1 MKQGRKHLVML
12 VSAFLL
18 VLLCMFSLVACFG
31 GGGNK
36 MCEDGKHEFES
47 LGDGNLVCKIC
58 GYSEKCGH
66 ESTKWEAYN
75 STWHVKVCTV
85 CGMNLAQQILNNVPG
100 SNLEQ
105 SDEFNPELIGKHDGD
120 PCTVCGFT
128 VYNDGTFCYLEKDTG
143 YEAGKANKVYS
154 WVINGLVSTA
164 ARDELTLPDT
174 FEGSDVTGFTPAFIR
189 AANAA
194 GVKEI
199 SFGKNNASCYNNEA
213 KDSWN
218 YDSTPDDK
226 FTAGTANIKDGTL
239 STALNNRLLDVF
251 AADYVNVK
259 VGGEPLTELTADE
272 TWVNAGATQI
282 SIYAWKIAGLKK
294 ITVSGVEEVSITANS
309 SVEKVV
315 IGEGVK
321 KLESL
326 RAFSYEDKLENLA
339 EIELPDSLTSFGS
352 GVFRRCVSLRTIN
365 IPAGVTEIPNYAFDY
380 CYSLREITIGASVT
394 RVGDS
399 AFADCTA
406 LNKVTFLGEDVTL
419 GTGVFSNCY
428 SLMEVHLPSALRE
441 LPSNTFY
448 NNYMLLGITLPETLE
463 TIGYN
468 AFYHCANF
476 RTVTIPASVKS
487 IDKDEYLFKNCISLQ
502 VIYNLSS
509 VDIGNSVPLNGTD
522 IYVPVKTKLPE
533 TPIEAPTVVTDERDF
548 VFLTPAGSYTRY
560 LIGYAGVK
568 NDMKELILPDGYPAE
583 GGKQSYTVANFAF
596 EWCGELR
603 RLLIPAGVKSLEKYA
618 FDDYSGGS
626 AKEIICL
633 SPSVDLTDFSYIYK
647 FTSIADVGEWVN
659 EGDCL
664 FYVEKNGTPVLY
676 SAPYQKLYG
685 DDGLL
690 KSVTY
695 LLPESFRGG
704 RYAIGQ
710 RVLTEDKVAE
720 FVFPAAVS
728 ELRDYA
734 CEPYYSPLDFRCLKS
749 IVFLGTDI
757 KIGRGAFDSRT
768 YEDNGIVVKN
778 LVIPD
783 GAELSDRALG
793 DGYGTDNLVLSGTL
807 TIGKNVKLGERSL
820 GDISRVKTITIG
832 EGSTLGKRN
841 FSKLSGIS
849 ITLPSDLREI
859 GEHSFEG
866 CTNLKNF
873 VIPDSVEVIGAWA
886 FWETDFKKLTL
897 PSSLREIGDYAF
909 QSSKIT
915 TLTLPDGVESIGEG
929 AFGYS
934 DLASISLSTSLRTI
948 GAYAFSNTKITA
960 ITLPEGLETIGDYA
974 FCGLGITGITLP
986 STLRAIGDSAFAET
1000 SLTALTLPEGL
1011 ETIGADAFH
1020 NIPATSEILLPESLV
1035 TVGSWAF
1042 GCDGNMP
1049 EAARNR
1055 LVYTYV
1061 ENKPKGFATQIA
1073 DNFSYGG
1080 KPGAVGDYEFVVGK
1094 TTAKFIKYNGSD
1106 TVLVIPDTCD
1116 GKPVTGI
1123 RSGALDNLRNVTGIT
1138 VPATVTGFDGDL
1150 FKNCTSLESFNYE
1163 GTAPLTYEMFANT
1176 LYRGTADGAY
1186 MYIGTTVTGF
1196 APDAGRVAR
1205 MREGTTR
1212 IADSAL
1218 AKTGNARILI
1228 IPASVTDF
1236 GKNSFNDYTDSMEI
1250 YIEGQPEKAP
1260 ANTGNAY
1267 YYTNVTITVDGLI
1280 FRQDSLSGGPYNI
1293 SLIRYIGTATE
1304 ITVPATVDEK
1314 SVTYIGAA
1322 GNGGGVGA
1330 FRGCDALT
1338 KVTFSSMTLD
1348 LSAGTFYGCT
1358 SLRTVDFGENIQML
1372 TLSSSAIENS
1382 AIESIILPDGYV
1394 AVRSAAP
1401 IGSTVLTKT
1410 KGNGATLLAFLKDTT
1425 YTAQN
1430 IRTWSKYDMSVT
1442 G

>member
-1 MKQGRKHLVML
+1 
-12 VSAFLL
+12 
-18 VLLCMFSLVACFG
+18 
-31 GGGNK
+31 
-36 MCEDGKHEFES
+36 MCEDGKHEFEVH
-47 LGDGNLVCKIC
+47 GDGVLVCKIC
-58 GYSEKCGH
+58 GYSKKCEH
-66 ESTKWEAYN
+66 ETTKWEAYN

-85 CGMNLAQQILNNVPG
+85 CGMSLAPDILKW
-100 SNLEQ
+100 
-105 SDEFNPELIGKHDGD
+105 SDTNIEKSKDFNPDLIGRHDGD

-128 VYNDGTFCYLEKDTG
+128 VYNDGTFYYLEKDTG
-143 YEAGKANKVYS
+143 YDETGKTNKVYS

-164 ARDELTLPDT
+164 ARDEMTLPDT
-174 FEGSDVTGFTPAFIR
+174 FEGSNVTGFTPAFIR
-189 AANAA
+189 DANEA

-218 YDSTPDDK
+218 YSSTPDDK
-226 FTAGTANIKDGTL
+226 FTAEIANIKDGTL
-239 STALNNRLLDVF
+239 SAVLNNRLLEAF
-251 AADYVNVK
+251 AADFVNVK
-259 VGGEPLTELTADE
+259 VDGEPLTELTADA

-321 KLESL
+321 RIESL
-326 RAFSYEDKLENLA
+326 GGRSYNDGLENMT
-339 EIELPDSLTSFGS
+339 EIELPNSLTSFSS
-352 GVFRRCVSLRTIN
+352 GVFQNSKSLRAIN
-365 IPAGVTEIPNYAFDY
+365 LPAGVTEIPNYAFEY

-394 RVGDS
+394 SVGDS
-399 AFADCTA
+399 AFAYCTA
-406 LNKVTFLGEDVTL
+406 LNKVTFLGENVTL
-419 GTGVFSNCY
+419 GTQVFANCY
-428 SLMEVHLPSALRE
+428 SLMEVQLPSALRD
-441 LPSNTFY
+441 LPQGTFY
-448 NNYMLLGITLPETLE
+448 NNYMLLGITLPDTLE
-463 TIGYN
+463 TIGFD
-468 AFYHCANF
+468 AFGHCANF
-476 RTVTIPASVKS
+476 RTVTLPASVKS
-487 IDKDEYLFKNCISLQ
+487 IDNGEYLFKNCISLE

-509 VDIGNSVPLNGTD
+509 VDIGNSVPLNGTS
-522 IYVPVKTKLPE
+522 IYVPVKTELPE
-533 TPIEAPTVVTDERDF
+533 TPIEAPTVVTDERGF
-548 VFLTPAGSYTRY
+548 VFLTPAGKTTRY

-568 NDMKELILPDGYPAE
+568 TDMTELILPDGYPAE
-583 GGKQSYTVANFAF
+583 GRKLSYTVANFAF
-596 EWCGELR
+596 EWCWGLR
-603 RLLIPAGVKSLEKYA
+603 RLLIPAGVNSLEKYA

-633 SPSVDLTDFSYIYK
+633 SQSVDLTDFSYIYK
-647 FTSIADVGEWVN
+647 FTSLADVGEWVT

-664 FYVEKNGTPVLY
+664 FYVEKDGTPVLY
-676 SAPYQKLYG
+676 SAPLNEVRDDSTYKLI
-685 DDGLL
+685 
-690 KSVTY
+690 SATY

-710 RVLTEDKVAE
+710 RALTDDTVTE

-734 CEPYYSPLDFRCLKS
+734 CKPYSSPLDFRCLES
-749 IVFLGTDI
+749 ITFLGTDI

-768 YEDNGIVVKN
+768 YADKGIVVKN

-783 GAELSDRALG
+783 GAELADRALG
-793 DGYGTDNLVLSGTL
+793 DGYSTDKLVLSGTL
-807 TIGKNVKLGERSL
+807 TIGKNVKLGEYSL

-832 EGSTLGKRN
+832 EGSTIGKHN
-841 FSKLSGIS
+841 FSNLDGVS

-859 GEHSFEG
+859 GENSFER

-873 VIPDSVEVIGAWA
+873 VIPDSVEVIGAYA
-886 FWETDFKKLTL
+886 FYETDFKKLTL

-909 QSSKIT
+909 LSSKIT
-915 TLTLPDGVESIGEG
+915 TLALPDSVESIAEG
-929 AFGYS
+929 AFKYS
-934 DLASISLSTSLRTI
+934 DLASITLSASLRTI
-948 GAYAFSNTKITA
+948 GANAFFDTKITA

-974 FCGLGITGITLP
+974 FCGLGITEITLP
-986 STLRAIGDSAFAET
+986 STLRTIGGYAFSGTAIT
-1000 SLTALTLPEGL
+1000 SLTLPDGL
-1011 ETIGADAFH
+1011 ETIGTNAFY
-1020 NIPATSEILLPESLV
+1020 NIPVTSDILLPESLV

-1061 ENKPKGFATQIA
+1061 EKKPEGFAPQIA

-1080 KPGAVGDYEFVVGK
+1080 KPVTVGDYEFVIGK
-1094 TTAKFIKYNGSD
+1094 TGVKFIKYNGSD

-1116 GKPVTGI
+1116 GKPVTEI
-1123 RSGALDNLRNVTGIT
+1123 RPGALDNLRNITGIT
-1138 VPATVTGFDGDL
+1138 VPATVTGFDSDL
-1150 FKNCTSLESFNYE
+1150 FKNCTSLKNFNYE
-1163 GTAPLTYEMFANT
+1163 GTATLTYEMFANT

-1212 IADSAL
+1212 IVDSAL
-1218 AKTGNARILI
+1218 AETGNARILI

-1236 GKNSFNDYTDSMEI
+1236 GKNNFNSYTDSMEI
-1250 YIEGQPEKAP
+1250 YIEGQPTNAP
-1260 ANTGNAY
+1260 ANTGNAF
-1267 YYTNVTITVDGLI
+1267 YYTNVIITDDGLI
-1280 FRQDSLSGGPYNI
+1280 FRQDNLSGGPYNI

-1314 SVTYIGAA
+1314 NVTYIGAA
-1322 GNGGGVGA
+1322 RDDGGVGA
-1330 FRGCDALT
+1330 FRGCDTLT
-1338 KVTFSSMTLD
+1338 KVTFSSMTLE

-1358 SLRTVDFGENIQML
+1358 SLRTVDFGGNIQML
-1372 TLSSSAIENS
+1372 TLSSAAIENS

-1394 AVRSAAP
+1394 TVWSAVP
-1401 IGSTVLTKT
+1401 QGSTVLTKT
-1410 KGNGATLLAFLKDTT
+1410 EGNGTTLLALLKDTT
-1425 YTAQN
+1425 YTAEN
-1430 IRTWSKYDMSVT
+1430 IRTWSRYDISVI